1 MSFEKPEPGHIL
13 ELASGNFCRLLPP
26 GSTLQDNL
34 HFMYKILDA
43 FPFPVFVKNAKR
55 EYLACNFAF
64 EEYMGLPREEMLG
77 KTANECGHE
86 ALDYVSGNI
95 AVDLYTSRGMRT
107 DEITIVTADGTHHD
121 VICNKYVFLNQDGT
135 AGGIIGS
142 IFDITGH
149 KQAKGLLDNL
159 RFLQT
164 LIDTIPCPI
173 FYKDTKGM
181 YLGCNR
187 AFEEYMGKPREEIIG
202 RTDHHLVPR
211 PLAEKYCRA
220 DFDLLRKGGTHT
232 FEVSIGYG
240 DGTRHDVICNKAVFL
255 NPDGTKSGLVGSIL
269 DITERKQFEK
279 QLMYQANH
287 DSLTGLPNRNLL
299 NDRLSQALAYENRHR
314 ELLAVMLIDLD
325 NFKVVNDTLGHS
337 SGDVLLLEV
346 AKRLRC
352 CVRQYDTVARLGGD
366 EFVILMTDVE
376 TIQNF
381 ARIADKILA
390 AFSEPFS
397 IAGHEVFVT
406 ASIGM
411 ATYPADGIT
420 AESLL
425 KNADTAMYHVKEQ
438 GKNGYQFFTEEMNL
452 KVQERL
458 TTETRLRKALE
469 RQEFFLLY
477 QPRVDVASSRI
488 AGVEALLR
496 WQQEDGEVIMPDDFI
511 PHLEETG
518 LIVAVGE
525 WVLKAVCLQG
535 KTWEA
540 AGLPPFIISVNVSAR
555 QFHQQNLP
563 QKISEILQETGFPPQ
578 YLEIE
583 LTESIIIQ
591 DVEDTI
597 LKLDRLKKMGVRLS
611 IDDFGT
617 GYSSLCYLKRFP
629 IDILKIDRSF
639 VNGLTTDPDD
649 ATIVST
655 IIAMA
660 HNLNMNVVA
669 EGVENRKQLQFIDE
683 QGCKEVQGFL
693 FSRPVIPDRIAEMI
707 LRGKDKLGTDLQ

>member
-1 MSFEKPEPGHIL
+1 MSFEKPEPDNIV

-34 HFMYKILDA
+34 HFMHKILDA

-64 EEYMGLPREEMLG
+64 EEYTGLPREEMLG

-86 ALDYVSGNI
+86 VLDYVRGNI
-95 AVDLYTSRGMRT
+95 AADLYTSRGMRT
-107 DEITIVTADGTHHD
+107 DEITIVTADGTRRD

-173 FYKDTKGM
+173 FYKDTKGI

-187 AFEEYMGKPREEIIG
+187 AFEEYMGRPREEVIG
-202 RTDHHLVPR
+202 RTDYHLVPQ

-220 DFDLLRKGGTHT
+220 DADLLQKGGTHT
-232 FEVSIGYG
+232 FEASIGYG
-240 DGTRHDVICNKAVFL
+240 DGTRHEVICNKAVFL
-255 NPDGTKSGLVGSIL
+255 NPDGTKGGLVGSIL
-269 DITERKQFEK
+269 DITERKQFEQ

-346 AKRLRC
+346 AKRFRR

-376 TIQNF
+376 NIQNF

-397 IAGHEVFVT
+397 IACHEVFVT

-411 ATYPADGIT
+411 ATYPADGVT
-420 AESLL
+420 AEALL

-438 GKNGYQFFTEEMNL
+438 GKNGYQFFAEEMNL

-477 QPRVDVASSRI
+477 QPRVDVASGRI

-496 WQQEDGEVIMPDDFI
+496 WQPEDGEVIMPNDFI
-511 PHLEETG
+511 PLLEETG

-525 WVLKAVCLQG
+525 WVLKAVCSQG
-535 KTWEA
+535 KAWQT
-540 AGLPPFIISVNVSAR
+540 AGLPPLIISVNVSAR
-555 QFHQQNLP
+555 QFHQQNLS
-563 QKISEILQETGFPPQ
+563 QKVGEILQETGFPPQ

-669 EGVENRKQLQFIDE
+669 EGVENRKQLQFIDRH
-683 QGCKEVQGFL
+683 GCKEVQGFL
-693 FSRPVIPDRIAEMI
+693 FSRPIAPDSIAEMF
-707 LRGKDKLGTDLQ
+707 LRGKDALGPDRQ